1 MTDAMTCAACAEAAD
16 RVSSMFHAGCP
27 GCMARS
33 AARSPQ
39 YREARNA
46 GRITHGYRLLL
57 EQYFGAGCDLAKV
70 HDEVKAAAAAD
81 FESRAEAAR

>member
-1 MTDAMTCAACAEAAD
+1 MTCQACTDAAE
-16 RVSSMFHAGCP
+16 RVSAMFHAGCP

-39 YREARNA
+39 FRQARDA

-57 EQYFGAGCDLAKV
+57 QAYYGADCDIGKANEQ
-70 HDEVKAAAAAD
+70 VKAAAAAD
-81 FESRAEAAR
+81 FEQKQQGATA

>member
-1 MTDAMTCAACAEAAD
+1 MTCKACTTAAQQ
-16 RVSSMFHAGCP
+16 VSAMFVNGCP

-39 YREARNA
+39 FREARAA

-57 EQYFGAGCDLAKV
+57 EQYFGAGCDVQKA
-70 HDEVKAAAAAD
+70 HQEVKAAAEKD
-81 FESRAEAAR
+81 FETRSE